1 MLLGPADIPTV
12 LLPAGPPEGLSQA
25 LAAARCPLCV
35 LAPPGEHGR
44 VVLVVPV
51 HPEEATKACGFV
63 LRP

>member
-25 LAAARCPLCV
+25 LAAARGPLCS
-35 LAPPGEHGR
+35 PGEHGR

-51 HPEEATKACGFV
+51 RPEEATKACGFV